1 MAARRRSALVT
12 LRAERTNQQY
22 PSRACAPSTCGGRWA
37 YMSRLRLLRMPRRC
51 PPMVSGR
58 SALLQQGHR
67 CYSRSNCELRT
78 VRQRSDESPPRIS
91 LRPQCRDMRTH
102 LCSATS
108 LGDTTNCSEPST
120 LLLYWWQTG
129 SGGTFQLHLVEGPAQ
144 GIEWSRRSW
153 LQYKPGRTAFHHA

>member
-1 MAARRRSALVT
+1 MAARRRSAWVT

-22 PSRACAPSTCGGRWA
+22 PSRACALSTCGGRWA
-37 YMSRLRLLRMPRRC
+37 YMSRLRLLRMRC

-67 CYSRSNCELRT
+67 CYNRPNCELRT
-78 VRQRSDESPPRIS
+78 VRQRSGESNEPKPPRIS
-91 LRPQCRDMRTH
+91 LRPQCRDMRIH

-129 SGGTFQLHLVEGPAQ
+129 SGGGTREGNSTDNRLPLSTRGSLAT
-144 GIEWSRRSW
+144 
-153 LQYKPGRTAFHHA
+153 KA